1 MIHTKIKEMKQ
12 KKRKNGNL
20 IHREAVEE
28 LLIIAHEQGFKEAI
42 WRLKN
47 KIEERKQQIF
57 PSKKGEMIVGGPKYE
72 ERIYLNALEWVEKIL
87 DEEEQT
93 LNINKD
99 KD

>member
-1 MIHTKIKEMKQ
+1 MKQ
-12 KKRKNGNL
+12 KKRGNGNL
-20 IHREAVEE
+20 IHREAVEK
-28 LLIIAHEQGFKEAI
+28 LLINAHEQGFKEAI

>member
-1 MIHTKIKEMKQ
+1 MVSKEKRKQ
-12 KKRKNGNL
+12 KKHGYL
-20 IHREAVEE
+20 VHREAVEE
-28 LLIIAHEQGFKEAI
+28 MLINAHEQGFKNAI
-42 WRLKN
+42 NRLKN

-57 PSKKGEMIVGGPKYE
+57 PNKKGVMIVGCPKYE

-93 LNINKD
+93 LNINKN

>member
-1 MIHTKIKEMKQ
+1 MVSKEKRKQ
-12 KKRKNGNL
+12 KKHGNL

-28 LLIIAHEQGFKEAI
+28 LLINAHEQGFKEAI

-47 KIEERKQQIF
+47 KIEERKQQIY
-57 PSKKGEMIVGGPKYE
+57 PVKSGDIVVGGPQYI

>member
-1 MIHTKIKEMKQ
+1 MK
-12 KKRKNGNL
+12 KKKGGQFV
-20 IHREAVEE
+20 HREAVEE
-28 LLIIAHEQGFKEAI
+28 MLINAHEQGFKEGI
-42 WRLKN
+42 IRLKN

-57 PSKKGEMIVGGPKYE
+57 PNKKGEMVVGGPKYE

>member
-1 MIHTKIKEMKQ
+1 MVSKEKRKQ
-12 KKRKNGNL
+12 KKHGNL
-20 IHREAVEE
+20 IHRESVEE
-28 LLIIAHEQGFKEAI
+28 LLINAHEQGFKEAI

-47 KIEERKQQIF
+47 KIEERKQQIY
-57 PSKKGEMIVGGPKYE
+57 PVKSGDIVVGGPQYI